1 MKKISFYFLSLLL
14 SLTFL
19 LYSCGNGGT
28 ATEKTTTETELV
40 ENVAVN
46 ETQILVDYLEANGN
60 FINSKKIPAMI
71 KSKEVQAN
79 LENPR
84 YLVVDIRA
92 ANDYNKGHIAGADNI
107 KMKELILYFENDILA
122 TDYDKIS
129 LVCYSGQSASYSTSV
144 LRLLGYD
151 NVYAMKWGMAS
162 WNMPFGDKWLSHVSN
177 DFADQIV
184 TDAAPKAAAGSL
196 PTLTTGQS
204 SAKAILKIRAKEALN
219 TKFKTTLVKTPELF
233 ENGTEYYI
241 NNYWPAPKYEAG
253 HIPGSI
259 QYQPKKSLDS
269 KVDLL
274 TLPTDKKVVTYCFTG
289 QHSAFVTAYLR
300 VLGYDA
306 YSLSFGANSFMND
319 VMQENGE
326 GWNAFTKKAI
336 HDYEVIVEE
345 VEEALADDGEE
356 EGGCS

>member
-1 MKKISFYFLSLLL
+1 MKKINYYFLTLLL
-14 SLTFL
+14 SLAFL
-19 LYSCGNGGT
+19 LYSCGNGEK
-28 ATEKTTTETELV
+28 ATEKTTTETEV
-40 ENVAVN
+40 VGDVAVN

-60 FINSKKIPAMI
+60 FINSKKVPAMI
-71 KSKEVQAN
+71 KSKEVHEN
-79 LENPR
+79 LDNPN

-92 ANDYNKGHIAGADNI
+92 AKDYNNGHIAGADNI
-107 KMKELILYFENDILA
+107 KMKELIIYFENDILA
-122 TDYDKIS
+122 TDYEKIS
-129 LVCYSGQSASYSTSV
+129 IVCYSGQSASYSTSV

-162 WNMPFGDKWLSHVSN
+162 WNMPFGDKWLSHLGN
-177 DFADQIV
+177 DYTDKLV
-184 TDAAPKAAAGSL
+184 TDASPKAAASSL

-233 ENGTEYYI
+233 DNGSAYYI
-241 NNYWPAPKYEAG
+241 NNYWPTAKYEAG
-253 HIPGSI
+253 HIPGAI

-274 TLPTDKKVVTYCFTG
+274 TLPTDQKIVTYCFTG

-306 YSLSFGANSFMND
+306 YSLSFGANTFMNS

-336 HDYEVIVEE
+336 HDFDIVVEE
-345 VEEALADDGEE
+345 VEEAIADDGEE